1 MKFENI
7 LEEVD
12 GFGPFQIILIILLC
26 TPRIVLPCHFLLNIF
41 IAAVPPHRCDISSL
55 GDAGLF
61 RNLTPGQRLTV
72 SVPLREDGVP
82 ESCEMFAE
90 PQLQLL
96 SNSSHSAQ
104 LPTVQC
110 RSGWVY
116 DNSTFTSTLATEV

>member
-96 SNSSHSAQ
+96 SNSSLSAQ